1 MNIFDRSK
9 KSDTNTKE
17 NSNECIKKK
26 LDKQIMDVRNKQH
39 KRLSSNLAELRT
51 SLLQKLP
58 RPKNKF
64 RMKIIEEYYKQIRSK
79 REVLFYT
86 IKLKLNACFLVRKK
100 TCQSLT

>member
-1 MNIFDRSK
+1 MLIQKKTIMNVLKRKWMSEI
-9 KSDTNTKE
+9 
-17 NSNECIKKK
+17 
-26 LDKQIMDVRNKQH
+26 KQH
-39 KRLSSNLAELRT
+39 KRFSSNLAELRT

-79 REVLFYT
+79 HEVLFYT
-86 IKLKLNACFLVRKK
+86 IKLKLNARFLVRKK